1 MNLRRTIAAASL
13 IALSLLLCAIARTA
27 PQSPSEFL
35 WISDLHFDPTANSAL
50 VDSLAEASTTD
61 WARILTSSPG
71 HPSKFG
77 EDTDWPLL
85 ASSLAEIRK
94 ASQRAQ
100 FTVVTGDIFV
110 HNFRQKFDRTTRN
123 HDDDAFRQFTGKTF
137 QFVAAQ
143 LSDLIPGKPVLFTL
157 GNNDSDCGD
166 YELQPGGAF
175 LKDTSAAVARML
187 GPLANDTSA
196 SNWAASGSYSVPH
209 PVLKGYRVISLNSV
223 YFSPRYRN
231 ACAETNA
238 GSRPAQN
245 EMSWLAAQLAAAK
258 AHREKV
264 WLLFHIA
271 PGIDGY
277 ATAHPKGGATEKPI
291 VYMWKPD
298 DNDHFQQLLEQ
309 YRDTVTISLA
319 GHEHTDDFRLVNHSL
334 VLLAPGLSPLVG
346 QNPAFRLVTYRPGG
360 NLTDAT
366 TYYLSNL
373 DEFDAGAAPV
383 WKPEYSFAQA
393 WHTSRLDFR
402 NFNKLYREVQSDP
415 DLRARWTTFY
425 SVSHPEGN
433 AVTPETFPRLFCAA
447 GNLNETSYHACL
459 QRVQSH

>member
-13 IALSLLLCAIARTA
+13 TALALLLCSSARTA
-27 PQSPSEFL
+27 PRSPSEFL
-35 WISDLHFDPTANSAL
+35 WISDLHFDPTVNPAL
-50 VDSLAEASTTD
+50 VDSLADTDASD
-61 WARILTSSPG
+61 WARILASSPG
-71 HPSKFG
+71 RPSKFG

-94 ASQRAQ
+94 VSQPAQ
-100 FTVVTGDIFV
+100 FTIVTGDIFV
-110 HNFRQKFDRTTRN
+110 HNFRQKFNRTAFN
-123 HDDDAFRQFTGKTF
+123 NGDEAFRRFTAKTF
-137 QFVAAQ
+137 DFVAAQ
-143 LSDLIPGKPVLFTL
+143 LADLIPGKPVLFTL

-175 LKDTSAAVARML
+175 LKDTSAAVAKML
-187 GPLANDTSA
+187 GPLADESSA
-196 SNWAASGSYSVPH
+196 SDWAASGSYSVPH
-209 PVLKGYRVISLNSV
+209 PLLKHYRVIALNSV

-231 ACAETNA
+231 ACAETSA
-238 GSRPAQN
+238 APDPAQN

-258 AHREKV
+258 THREKV
-264 WLLFHIA
+264 WLLYHVA

-277 ATAHPKGGATEKPI
+277 ATAHPKGGGTEKRI
-291 VYMWKPD
+291 VYMWKPE
-298 DNDHFQQLLEQ
+298 DNDRFQQLLEQ

-373 DEFDAGAAPV
+373 DEFDTGAEPH

-393 WHTSRLDFR
+393 WRTSRLDFR
-402 NFNKLYREVQSDP
+402 NFNKLYSGVQSNP

-433 AVTPETFPRLFCAA
+433 TITPETFPWLFCAA
-447 GNLNETSYHACL
+447 GNMNETSYNACL
-459 QRVQSH
+459 HRVQSQ